1 VAIALATAVGGI
13 ERHPQP
19 HLVVVEHLGDDAQ
32 FAGGGTGR
40 DELCGDLGAGLGTTW
55 KEQAYELFSK
65 A

>member
-40 DELCGDLGAGLGTTW
+40 DELCRDLGAGRRACW
-55 KEQAYELFSK
+55 KGHAYEVFSK

>member
-40 DELCGDLGAGLGTTW
+40 DELCRDLGAGRR
-55 KEQAYELFSK
+55 ACCR
-65 A
+65 